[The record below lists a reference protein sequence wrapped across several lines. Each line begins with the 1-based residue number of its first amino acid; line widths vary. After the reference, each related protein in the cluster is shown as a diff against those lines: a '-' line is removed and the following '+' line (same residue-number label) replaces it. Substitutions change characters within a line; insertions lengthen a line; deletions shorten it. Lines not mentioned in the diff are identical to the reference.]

1 MVINITIDEV
11 KRILDNQDT
20 IIIDVRSPGEFNGGT
35 IRGAINMDL
44 FDPEF
49 MNKINELDKNKQYLM
64 LCLSGNRSGSAAGAM
79 AQMGFTNVANIIG
92 GMMSWDGEIAYP
104 KAA

>member
-1 MVINITIDEV
+1 MVINITIEEV
-11 KRILDNQDT
+11 KSILDDSNT
-20 IIIDVRSPGEFNGGT
+20 KIIDVRSPGEFSGGT
-35 IRGAINMDL
+35 IRGAINIDL

-49 MNKINELDKNKQYLM
+49 MNMINELDKNKHYLM

-79 AQMGFTNVANIIG
+79 AQLGFSNVANIIG